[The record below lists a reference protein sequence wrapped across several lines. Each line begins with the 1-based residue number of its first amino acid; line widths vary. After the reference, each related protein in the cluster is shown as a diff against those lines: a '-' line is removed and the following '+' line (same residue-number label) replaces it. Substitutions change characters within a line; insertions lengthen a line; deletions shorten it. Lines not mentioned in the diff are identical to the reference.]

1 MLTKVYY
8 STVAMVAVLGS
19 FFTAVEIARLAAGY
33 PGAVLGVPAVIF
45 AFTVSRRPGG
55 EPVPQK
61 VMAAVALSVLAGA
74 SVWLGAQMAVH
85 PVIGGAVFVALM
97 SGSIWTRRFGAAVT
111 RLGALVPLALIAA
124 LLSAGSATGHLAWWP
139 ICGWTALVGF
149 SAFVWVRVVRLVAE
163 KLTGLPGSPPAQAPA
178 KRSARR
184 AGLSPRSRMALQMA
198 VALTAAFSLGHLI
211 FGEHWQWCVISAMV
225 VSLGPVG
232 RGDLALKGV
241 ERGLGAMAG
250 TLVAA
255 LIAAVAEPHGTTSI
269 VLIFV
274 VLAVATT
281 LRTYNYAFYAAGI
294 TTALSMFYGYFG
306 QSPEHLLLIR
316 LQALV
321 LGAVLAVVVGWFLVP
336 VRTGDAV
343 RARLGATLA
352 ALASLLDA
360 RRDGASTAKAL
371 AAFDAAATNLNAS
384 ARSHRLYRR
393 ATRRLGAGHRI
404 TPADAGEALLAA
416 RGPVH
421 ALAAS
426 EPGAREGATAETVS
440 LLRRAVSAPTDP
452 LPELPEPAATAPL
465 ADLDAALRRFAAAI
479 PALAKGRPSE
489 VAGSGEALQPPVSA
503 A

>member
-1 MLTKVYY
+1 MLIEGYY
-8 STVAMVAVLGS
+8 SAVAMVAVLGS
-19 FFTAVEIARLAAGY
+19 FFTAVEVARLVAGY
-33 PGAVLGVPAVIF
+33 PAAVLAVPAVIF

-55 EPVPQK
+55 EPVPEK
-61 VMAAVALSVLAGA
+61 VMAAATLSVLAGT
-74 SVWLGAQMAVH
+74 SVWLGSQMAGH
-85 PVIGGAVFVALM
+85 PVICGAVFVVLM
-97 SGSIWTRRFGAAVT
+97 AGSIWTRRFGAAVT

-124 LLSAGSATGHLAWWP
+124 LLPAGSGTGRMAWWP
-139 ICGWTALVGF
+139 LCGWMALVGF
-149 SAFVWVRVVRLVAE
+149 SAFVWVRVVRRVAE
-163 KLTGLPGSPPAQAPA
+163 KLTGLPGSPPGQAPA
-178 KRSARR
+178 KRSAQR
-184 AGLSPRSRMALQMA
+184 AGLSPRTRMALQMA
-198 VALTAAFSLGHLI
+198 VALTAAFSLGHLV

-255 LIAAVAEPHGTTSI
+255 LIAAVAEPQGTTSI

-274 VLAVATT
+274 VLALAST
-281 LRTYNYAFYAAGI
+281 LRAYNYAFYAAGI

-336 VRTGDAV
+336 VRTSDALRV
-343 RARLGATLA
+343 RLGATLGT
-352 ALASLLDA
+352 LGSVLDA
-360 RRDGASTAKAL
+360 RSDGASTAKAL

-384 ARSHRLYRR
+384 ARSHRLYRA
-393 ATRRLGAGHRI
+393 ATRKLGTGHGI

-426 EPGAREGATAETVS
+426 EPGPREAATAETVR
-440 LLRRAVSAPTDP
+440 LLRRAVSAPAHP

-479 PALAKGRPSE
+479 PALAKRRPPEPASSDD
-489 VAGSGEALQPPVSA
+489 VLQPPVSA

>member
-19 FFTAVEIARLAAGY
+19 FFTAVEIARHAAGY
-33 PGAVLGVPAVIF
+33 PGAVLAVPAVIF

-74 SVWLGAQMAVH
+74 SVWLGAQMAGH

-97 SGSIWTRRFGAAVT
+97 AGSIWTRRYGAAVT

-124 LLSAGSATGHLAWWP
+124 LLSAGTSTGHLVWWP
-139 ICGWTALVGF
+139 ICGWMALVGC

-163 KLTGLPGSPPAQAPA
+163 RLTGLAGSPPAPAPA
-178 KRSARR
+178 KRAAKR
-184 AGLSPRSRMALQMA
+184 AGLSPRDRMALQMA
-198 VALTAAFSLGHLI
+198 VALSAAFSLGHLM
-211 FGEHWQWCVISAMV
+211 FGQHWQWCVISAMV

-294 TTALSMFYGYFG
+294 TTALSMFYAYFG
-306 QSPEHLLLIR
+306 QSPQHLLLIR

-321 LGAVLAVVVGWFLVP
+321 LGAVLAVIVGWFLVP
-336 VRTGDAV
+336 VRTVDAV
-343 RARLGATLA
+343 RARLGAALA
-352 ALASLLDA
+352 ALAALLDA

-384 ARSHRLYRR
+384 VRSHRLHRR
-393 ATRRLGAGHRI
+393 ATRKLGVAHGI

-426 EPGAREGATAETVS
+426 VPDPREDATAETVK
-440 LLRRAVSAPTDP
+440 LLRRAVSAPANP

-465 ADLDAALRRFAAAI
+465 ADLDAALRRLAAAI
-479 PALAKGRPSE
+479 PALARRRPVE
-489 VAGSGEALQPPVSA
+489 PAGGGGALQPPVSA